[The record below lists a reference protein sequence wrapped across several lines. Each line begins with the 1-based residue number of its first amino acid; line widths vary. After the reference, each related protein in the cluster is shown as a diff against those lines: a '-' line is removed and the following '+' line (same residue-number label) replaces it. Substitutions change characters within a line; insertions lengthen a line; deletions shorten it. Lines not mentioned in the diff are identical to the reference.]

1 MKTKIKHVI
10 KFEFIRLVK
19 TKAFLVGLLL
29 APIFMGVIMAV
40 SMYLAQQSADPTKE
54 DITIGIQSP
63 VADSSFADVVT
74 SMRAMGWKTEENSSA
89 ADLRQMV
96 LEGKI
101 KGYIEF
107 DSTKGFGYYSDNLAN
122 LTITNT
128 INGFVQAISRRK
140 DIQQLGLDDSQVA
153 KILNPESLHT
163 YKISVDNPETAE
175 SSNATAEFGVK
186 AICGSVFF
194 MLFFMCILM
203 FSINVGRSVLEDKST
218 KIADVLL
225 TSVKPEELLAGK
237 IIGICA
243 AGLLQICVWLL
254 MGLGTLSFVDLP
266 EFASVYNIITPSF
279 IIISLVYFIFGFA
292 AATSIYA
299 AVGSM
304 SETDQHFNQLI
315 GYVQW
320 IIVLPACF
328 LGVMIQNMEST
339 FAQVLSMIPIVSS
352 EIMPFRLIFGG
363 VSTWEIVVSLAIL
376 IISCFLII
384 KAAAKI
390 FRNGIMHQG
399 KEFGFKD
406 VAALLKAK
414 N

>member
-1 MKTKIKHVI
+1 
-10 KFEFIRLVK
+10 
-19 TKAFLVGLLL
+19 
-29 APIFMGVIMAV
+29 
-40 SMYLAQQSADPTKE
+40 
-54 DITIGIQSP
+54 
-63 VADSSFADVVT
+63 
-74 SMRAMGWKTEENSSA
+74 
-89 ADLRQMV
+89 
-96 LEGKI
+96 
-101 KGYIEF
+101 
-107 DSTKGFGYYSDNLAN
+107 
-122 LTITNT
+122 
-128 INGFVQAISRRK
+128 
-140 DIQQLGLDDSQVA
+140 
-153 KILNPESLHT
+153 
-163 YKISVDNPETAE
+163 
-175 SSNATAEFGVK
+175 
-186 AICGSVFF
+186 
-194 MLFFMCILM
+194 
-203 FSINVGRSVLEDKST
+203 
-218 KIADVLL
+218 
-225 TSVKPEELLAGK
+225 
-237 IIGICA
+237 
-243 AGLLQICVWLL
+243 
-254 MGLGTLSFVDLP
+254 
-266 EFASVYNIITPSF
+266 
-279 IIISLVYFIFGFA
+279 
-292 AATSIYA
+292 
-299 AVGSM
+299 M